1 MWAGQRVTSPSKVY
15 PKSTKVHGRSEMTY
29 APAAPVTSVR
39 QGLPE
44 PVASRLRR
52 PRWSDPRLLTGIVIV
67 ALSVALGSWTVSAA
81 SRTVPVFVADGAL
94 TPGQPL
100 TADSLR
106 IADVRLGTG
115 TGRYL
120 PAHEPLPADLVV
132 LRVVDDGELVPLTA
146 LGVDADARSVAV
158 PVAAGLSDRIRA
170 GVIVDLWFVP
180 DVPVMPVAGATEPEP
195 SVLAQ
200 NVVVEQV
207 DAQDGAIVVDGTLTL
222 HVLVPTGSLPTV
234 LAALSD
240 AGTVAVVPVAGG
252 LR

>member
-1 MWAGQRVTSPSKVY
+1 
-15 PKSTKVHGRSEMTY
+15 MTY
-29 APAAPVTSVR
+29 ATGAPTASAR
-39 QGLPE
+39 RGLPE

-52 PRWSDPRLLTGIVIV
+52 PRWSDPRLVTGVVIV

-81 SRTVPVFVADGAL
+81 SRTVPIFVADGAL

-100 TADSLR
+100 TAESLR
-106 IADVRLGTG
+106 VVDVRLGAG
-115 TGRYL
+115 TGGYL
-120 PAHEPLPADLVV
+120 AADEPLPADLVA

-146 LGVDADARSVAV
+146 LGVNADARSVAV

-170 GVIVDLWFVP
+170 GALVDLWFVP
-180 DVPVMPVAGATEPEP
+180 DAPVAPGADATEPEP
-195 SVLAQ
+195 GVLAQ

-207 DAQDGAIVVDGTLTL
+207 DVGDGAIVLDGSVTL
-222 HVLVPTGSLPTV
+222 HVLVPSGSLPTV
-234 LAALSD
+234 LNALSD